1 MHAPAHAYNGPEM
14 LLRHGLAFAVHPTFV
29 VIKKEWVMFESKA

>member
-1 MHAPAHAYNGPEM
+1 MHRRMPTMAPEM
-14 LLRHGLAFAVHPTFV
+14 LLRHGLAFAVPPTFV

>member
-1 MHAPAHAYNGPEM
+1 MQDVPLSLAM
-14 LLRHGLAFAVHPTFV
+14 LLRHGLAFAVPPTFV